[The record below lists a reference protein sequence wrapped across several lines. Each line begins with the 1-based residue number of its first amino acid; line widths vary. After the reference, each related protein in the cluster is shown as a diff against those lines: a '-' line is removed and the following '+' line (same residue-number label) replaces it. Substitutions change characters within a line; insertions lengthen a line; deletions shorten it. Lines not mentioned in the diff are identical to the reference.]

1 MHTEIKYVTFHIWLL
16 MNALSVA
23 LIHLKYQLLPSKFF
37 ESGLASYQW
46 VERCYIKLWSLW
58 FKQWEIVELMR
69 PGCRV
74 SNIQAIVTFGPRLLT
89 RKRAFIAL
97 TSIIE
102 IDCYNMSIRIKS
114 CWVINGMK
122 FCVRNIISLEINVKP
137 SGWFY

>member
-1 MHTEIKYVTFHIWLL
+1 MHTEIKYVTFHIWFL

-23 LIHLKYQLLPSKFF
+23 HIHLKYQLFPSNFF
-37 ESGLASYQW
+37 ESGSVLYQW

-58 FKQWEIVELMR
+58 LEQWEIVELMR
-69 PGCRV
+69 PGRRLP
-74 SNIQAIVTFGPRLLT
+74 NIQAVVTFEPRRST
-89 RKRAFIAL
+89 WGRAFIAL
-97 TSIIE
+97 ISIIE

-122 FCVRNIISLEINVKP
+122 FCVRNIISVEINVKP